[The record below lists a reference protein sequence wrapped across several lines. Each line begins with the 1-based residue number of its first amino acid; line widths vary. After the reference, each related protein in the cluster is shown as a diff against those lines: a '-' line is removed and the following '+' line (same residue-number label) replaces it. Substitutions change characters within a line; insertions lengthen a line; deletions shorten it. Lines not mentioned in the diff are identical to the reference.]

1 MNTVCF
7 TSLSF
12 PHVCLSGLL
21 THVTRRRGRRPQIS
35 NCFNNYD
42 RDCSFHRLSY
52 LQVHIHV
59 CLTSH
64 LVAHNFL
71 QPLKMFV
78 VSLTKHNHPQ
88 SSSDT
93 MHFDTQPR
101 HLHHCS
107 NKIKKSHEKPTFSLK
122 GEGRVLNKGK
132 ALPTPYSFIFIYFPF
147 FLRKGAPFLHLLLTL
162 VPLSHTYSLEPCI
175 SFNYF
180 KCAVFK
186 I

>member
-1 MNTVCF
+1 MFVWR
-7 TSLSF
+7 
-12 PHVCLSGLL
+12 VCLDMYLVEGEGGHKSATVSTILWPGL
-21 THVTRRRGRRPQIS
+21 
-35 NCFNNYD
+35 
-42 RDCSFHRLSY
+42 SFHRLSY
-52 LQVHIHV
+52 LQVHIYV

-107 NKIKKSHEKPTFSLK
+107 NRINISNEKPTFLLK

-132 ALPTPYSFIFIYFPF
+132 ALPNPYSFIYFFSFF
-147 FLRKGAPFLHLLLTL
+147 FLRKGAPVLHLLLTL
-162 VPLSHTYSLEPCI
+162 VPLSHT
-175 SFNYF
+175 
-180 KCAVFK
+180 
-186 I
+186 